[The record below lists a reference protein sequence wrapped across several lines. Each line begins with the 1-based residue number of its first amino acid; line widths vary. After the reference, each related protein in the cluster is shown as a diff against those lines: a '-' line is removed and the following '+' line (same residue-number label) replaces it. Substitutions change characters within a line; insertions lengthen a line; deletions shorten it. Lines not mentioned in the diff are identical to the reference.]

1 MDLLLNIL
9 GALALNGAAD
19 RDGSAEDFHDGSLE
33 ISCKGLGAHFLG
45 DFNDLIHGDFAVV
58 ENVLG
63 LLSVA
68 SRFFKSFEDQ
78 GTSSVHDADFA
89 LLVLDLDLDLDLD
102 ALPVLGGFLDVFTDL
117 LRGHTDGRAL
127 GCEGSSR
134 SDFTTDNLHKD
145 VVDCVRVKGSFGR
158 HSILFLPIY

>member
-1 MDLLLNIL
+1 MDRLLNIL
-9 GALALNGAAD
+9 GAFALDGAAD
-19 RDGSAEDFHDGSLE
+19 RDGSAEDFQDGTLE
-33 ISCKGLGAHFLG
+33 LSGEGLGAHFPG
-45 DFNDLIHGDFAVV
+45 DFNDLFHGDFAVV

-63 LLSVA
+63 LLSVT
-68 SRFFKSFEDQ
+68 SGFFESLEDQ
-78 GTSSVHDADFA
+78 GTSTVLDADFA
-89 LLVLDLDLDLDLD
+89 LLVLDLDLNLYLD

-145 VVDCVRVKGSFGR
+145 VVDCVGVKGSFGR